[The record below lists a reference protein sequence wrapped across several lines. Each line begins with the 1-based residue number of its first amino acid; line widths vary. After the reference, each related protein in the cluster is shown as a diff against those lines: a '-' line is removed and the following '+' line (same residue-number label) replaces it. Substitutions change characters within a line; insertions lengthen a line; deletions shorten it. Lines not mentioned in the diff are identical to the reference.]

1 MLNNTKKKFL
11 CASMSVYITSLNSGS
26 NGNCYYVGNDNEAVL
41 VDVGISCKE
50 VETRINKLGL
60 SLSKVKA
67 IFVSHEHT
75 DHVRG
80 IPVLASKYRLPVY
93 ITTNTLRNCRF
104 RLDKQ
109 LLNTFQA
116 NEPVSIGS
124 LKVTAFPKFHD
135 AVDPYSFVVAN
146 GNVRVG
152 VFTDIGAPCENLT
165 HYFKQCHAAFLES
178 NYDEVLLEK
187 GKYPYY
193 LKNRI
198 RSGHGHLSNTQALAF
213 FKEHRPAYMSH
224 LILSHLSNEN
234 NCPKLVYDLF
244 SEHANNIEII
254 VASRFEATPVYT
266 IAALEGAP
274 VMSVINL
281 PPEPAI
287 TQMTLF

>member
-1 MLNNTKKKFL
+1 
-11 CASMSVYITSLNSGS
+11 MSVYITSLNSGS
-26 NGNCYYVGNDNEAVL
+26 NGNCYYVGNNNEAVL

-50 VETRINKLGL
+50 VEARLKKLDL

-67 IFVSHEHT
+67 IFVSHEHS

-80 IPVLASKYRLPVY
+80 IPVLAAKYGLPVY

-104 RLDKQ
+104 RLEKK
-109 LLNTFQA
+109 LIHTFQA
-116 NEPVSIGS
+116 NVPVAIGE
-124 LKVTAFPKFHD
+124 LLVTAFPKFHD
-135 AVDPYSFVVAN
+135 AVDPYSFVVTS

-152 VFTDIGAPCENLT
+152 VFTDIGAPCQHLT
-165 HYFKQCHAAFLES
+165 HYFQQCHAAFLES

-198 RSGHGHLSNTQALAF
+198 RSGHGHLSNTQALTF
-213 FKEHRPAYMSH
+213 FKAHRPAYMSH

-244 SEHANNIEII
+244 SEHANDTEII

-266 IAALEGAP
+266 ITASGEPFVA
-274 VMSVINL
+274 STFSL

>member
-1 MLNNTKKKFL
+1 
-11 CASMSVYITSLNSGS
+11 MSVYITSLNSGS

-80 IPVLASKYRLPVY
+80 IPVLAAKYGLPVY

-104 RLDKQ
+104 RLDKR
-109 LLNTFQA
+109 LLHTFQA
-116 NEPVSIGS
+116 NVPVSIGN
-124 LKVTAFPKFHD
+124 LLVTAFPKFHD

-146 GNVRVG
+146 DTVRVG
-152 VFTDIGAPCENLT
+152 VFTDIGAPCQNLT
-165 HYFKQCHAAFLES
+165 HYFQQCHAAFLES

-198 RSGHGHLSNTQALAF
+198 RSGHGHLSNTQALEF
-213 FKEHRPAYMSH
+213 FKAYRPAYMSH

-234 NCPKLVYDLF
+234 NCPKLVFNLF
-244 SEHANNIEII
+244 SEHANDTEII

-266 IAALEGAP
+266 ITATVGSP
-274 VMSVINL
+274 VMSTFNL
-281 PPEPAI
+281 PPEPSI

>member
-1 MLNNTKKKFL
+1 
-11 CASMSVYITSLNSGS
+11 MSVYITSLNSGS